1 MYPARSTSSLG
12 SPACRAGVGYLLKD
26 RVADVG
32 DFLDALTR
40 VAAGGTALDYDV
52 VGQIIR
58 TSRNSSTLDTL
69 TDRERQVLALMAEG
83 RSNTAIAGALHLSNA
98 SVEKHITSIFGKLGL
113 PQSVSDHRRVL
124 AVLRYIRA

>member
-1 MYPARSTSSLG
+1 
-12 SPACRAGVGYLLKD
+12 VGYLLKD

-69 TDRERQVLALMAEG
+69 TDRERQVLAIMAEG